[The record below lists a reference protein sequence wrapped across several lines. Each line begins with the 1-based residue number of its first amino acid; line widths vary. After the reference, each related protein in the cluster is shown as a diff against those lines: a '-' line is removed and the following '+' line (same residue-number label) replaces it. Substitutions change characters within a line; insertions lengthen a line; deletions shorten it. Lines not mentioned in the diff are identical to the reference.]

1 MGMYIAMCKR
11 LFDTLAAIVLLAIC
25 TPVLIIVAVLIRLE
39 SSGNVIFTQ
48 ERVGQNG
55 ESFNMFK
62 FRSMVMGADSQGPH
76 FTSPTDTRVT
86 KVGKFV
92 RKTSLDELPQL
103 CNVVLG
109 QMSLVGPRPNV
120 FVQRDEYTEEEWNIR
135 NSVKPGITGLAQAT
149 LRSSANRQQRLALD
163 LEYVQKSSL
172 LLDTWIMLLTVKQML
187 QKGSH

>member
-11 LFDTLAAIVLLAIC
+11 LFDTLAAIVLLVIC

-120 FVQRDEYTEEEWNIR
+120 FVQRNEYTEEEWNIR

-149 LRSSANRQQRLALD
+149 LRSSANRQQRLDLD

-172 LLDTWIMLLTVKQML
+172 LFDVWVMLLTLKQML